1 MIQSRRKKFPH
12 SHTPD
17 LMKRQVPYFLLT
29 VMLLVVVAPT
39 LAHHSFPAEFD
50 KSRPGE
56 LKGTIVGV
64 WYKNPHARYRMEVP
78 TADGTTEV
86 WDIQATSVTSLRRAG
101 WGPETLMVGESVRI
115 WGDLGY
121 GDSKKLFMRGM
132 EKSDGSEHLPMG
144 PVRTRSERN
153 RVNASADKDYGY
165 AQVNPGHAFDIS
177 GPWHNGYKFQ
187 LTVDDLEP
195 KPTPFTAEGK
205 RVFAAT
211 ESWHDDALRCMPLG
225 LPRTFGSPY
234 AMEIVDAGSHYLVVH
249 EQYNMPRWI
258 RIDGRTLPQDLP
270 ASSMGFSVG
279 YWEGNV
285 LVVETTNLTAGT
297 LDGSLLP
304 MSGEGTRIVERW
316 AFGEDRLTM
325 DRTMTIHDPY
335 YSKPLVRQRGSARRD
350 LLVVFEPALCDPDGY
365 FRDLLKTGRLEQHL
379 AQ

>member
-1 MIQSRRKKFPH
+1 MNRSRRKKFLH
-12 SHTPD
+12 SEATH
-17 LMKRQVPYFLLT
+17 LMERQVPQFLRAVILFLLT
-29 VMLLVVVAPT
+29 VPA

-64 WYKNPHARYRMEVP
+64 WYKNPHARYRMEI
-78 TADGTTEV
+78 TADDGTVEE
-86 WDIQATSVTSLRRAG
+86 WDIQTTSVTSLRRAG
-101 WGPETLMVGESVRI
+101 WGPDTLTLGETVRV
-115 WGDLGY
+115 WGDLGH
-121 GDSKKLFMRGM
+121 GDSRKLFMRGM
-132 EKSDGSEHLPMG
+132 EKADGSEHLPMG

-153 RVNASADKDYGY
+153 RVDASADKEYGY
-165 AQVNPGHAFDIS
+165 AQVNADHPFDIS
-177 GPWHNGYKFQ
+177 GSWHNGYKFQ

-205 RVFAAT
+205 RVFEAT
-211 ESWHDDALRCMPLG
+211 ESWHDDVLRCMPLG

-234 AMEIVDAGSHYLVVH
+234 AMEIVDAGSHCLVVH
-249 EQYNMPRWI
+249 EQNNMPRWI
-258 RIDGRTLPQDLP
+258 WMDGRLLPQDLP

-279 YWEGNV
+279 HWEEDV
-285 LVVETTNLTAGT
+285 LVVETTNLTAGA

-316 AFGEDRLTM
+316 AFSEDRLTT
-325 DRTMTIHDPY
+325 DRTMTIYDPY

-350 LLVVFEPALCDPDGY
+350 SLQVFEPAPCDPDGY
-365 FRDLLKTGRLEQHL
+365 FRDLLEAGRLEQHL

>member
-1 MIQSRRKKFPH
+1 M
-12 SHTPD
+12 
-17 LMKRQVPYFLLT
+17 MERQVPQFLRAVILFLLT
-29 VMLLVVVAPT
+29 VPA

-64 WYKNPHARYRMEVP
+64 WYKNPHARYRMEV
-78 TADGTTEV
+78 TADDGAVEE
-86 WDIQATSVTSLRRAG
+86 WDIQTTSVTSLRRAG
-101 WGPETLMVGESVRI
+101 WGPDTLTLGETVRV
-115 WGDLGY
+115 WGDLGH
-121 GDSKKLFMRGM
+121 GDSSKLFMRGM
-132 EKSDGSEHLPMG
+132 EKADGSEHLPSG
-144 PVRTRSERN
+144 PVRSRSERN
-153 RVNASADKDYGY
+153 RVNASADVEYGY
-165 AQVNPGHAFDIS
+165 AQVNADHPFDIS

-205 RVFAAT
+205 RVFEAT
-211 ESWHDDALRCMPLG
+211 DSWHDDVLRCMPLG

-234 AMEIVDAGSHYLVVH
+234 AMEIVDAGSHYLIVF
-249 EQYNMPRWI
+249 EQNNTPRWI
-258 RIDGRTLPQDLP
+258 WMDGRSLPQDLP

-279 YWEGNV
+279 HWEEDV
-285 LVVETTNLTAGT
+285 LVIETTNLTAGA

-316 AFGEDRLTM
+316 AFSEDRLTT
-325 DRTMTIHDPY
+325 DRTMTIYDPY

-350 LLVVFEPALCDPDGY
+350 SLQVFESAPCDPDGY
-365 FRDLLKTGRLEQHL
+365 FHDLLESGRLEQHL